1 MRSVAN
7 TLLRIVAWAF
17 VVIGALFALMQV
29 WLLGVSMLLI
39 GAIGVFATDQK
50 PISAYAPNDGSPQQ
64 EPQPSEDSIPNH
76 EDWVD
81 YANIDDPQSPL
92 FLSNDE
98 ER

>member
-1 MRSVAN
+1 MRSAAN
-7 TLLRIVAWAF
+7 TLVRLVAWAF

-39 GAIGVFATDQK
+39 GVIGVFVTDQK
-50 PISAYAPNDGSPQQ
+50 PTTAYAPNDGRPQP

-81 YANIDDPQSPL
+81 YANIDNPQSPL
-92 FLSNDE
+92 FLSNDDD
-98 ER
+98 R